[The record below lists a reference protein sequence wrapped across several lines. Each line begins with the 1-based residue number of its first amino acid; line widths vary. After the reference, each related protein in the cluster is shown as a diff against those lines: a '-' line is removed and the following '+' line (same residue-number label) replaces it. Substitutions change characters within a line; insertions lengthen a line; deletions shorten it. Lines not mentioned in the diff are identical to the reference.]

1 MSLRHTKSPYLDSMP
16 VALAGGP
23 CARFYKPNVPPRG
36 CTCQGRSAGGRSALR
51 IVAAGEV
58 SASAWLV

>member
-51 IVAAGEV
+51 IVAAGEA